1 MENSAKR
8 KDSGR
13 RREPVR
19 GGEKNCKT
27 DRREEGGGVLRSVG
41 LGGVAG
47 TLSEN
52 LYTPLLC
59 RREDGCFQREW
70 W

>member
-1 MENSAKR
+1 MENSATR
-8 KDSGR
+8 NDSGR
-13 RREPVR
+13 RRE
-19 GGEKNCKT
+19 NCKT

-52 LYTPLLC
+52 LYTTLLC